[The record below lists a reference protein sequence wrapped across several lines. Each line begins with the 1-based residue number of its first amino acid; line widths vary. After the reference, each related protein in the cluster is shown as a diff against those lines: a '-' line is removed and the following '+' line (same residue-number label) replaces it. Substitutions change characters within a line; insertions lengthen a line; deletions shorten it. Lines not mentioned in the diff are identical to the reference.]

1 MKTVLVT
8 GAKGFVGRNQCTVLR
23 RRDDLKLFEYDV
35 DSAPSVLEEGLQSAD
50 VVLHLAGVNRP
61 QTTDEFQT
69 GNAGITGDVC
79 RRLAELGRSPKLVI
93 TSSIQAALDNPYGV
107 SKRGAEQALEAYS
120 QQTGGEAVV
129 YRLKNL
135 FGKWCR
141 PNYNSVTAT
150 FCYNIAH
157 DLPIQISDPSYE
169 LELTYI
175 DDVVAAFVG
184 EVDAPQSSG
193 FRMAESLTSYKL
205 SLGQLAELI
214 RSFHSHRKN
223 LMLPDYSNPFVRAL
237 YATYLSYREPQ
248 DYEYGLDIKSD
259 PRGSLA
265 EFVKSP
271 AFGQIFVSHTKP
283 GITRGNHYHH
293 TKTEKFMVVQGEAVI
308 RMRQIEGQQ
317 VVEFPVKGLDYRVV
331 DIPPGYT
338 HSIENVGG
346 TEMVTLFWSSEVF
359 NPDKPDTYFEAV
371 VLEKTDQ

>member
-1 MKTVLVT
+1 MKTVLIT
-8 GAKGFVGRNQCTVLR
+8 GAKGFVGRNLCAVLR
-23 RRDDLKLFEYDV
+23 RRDDIKLFEYDI
-35 DSAPSVLEEGLQSAD
+35 DSEQSVLDEGLASAD

-69 GNAGITGDVC
+69 GNAGFTGDIC
-79 RRLAELGRSPKLVI
+79 RRLAVLGRSPKLVI
-93 TSSIQAALDNPYGV
+93 TSSIQAALDNPYGL
-107 SKRGAEQALEAYS
+107 SKRGAEEALEAYA

-184 EVDAPQSSG
+184 EIDAPQSSG
-193 FRMAESLTSYKL
+193 FRMAEALTSYKL

-214 RSFHSHRKN
+214 QSFHSHRQN
-223 LMLPDYSNPFVRAL
+223 LMLPDYSNPFVLAL

-248 DYEYGLDIKSD
+248 DYEYGLDIKTD

-293 TKTEKFMVVQGEAVI
+293 TKTEKFMVVQGEAII

-317 VVEFPVKGLDYRVV
+317 VVEFPVKGDDYRVV

-338 HSIENVGG
+338 HSIENVGDM
-346 TEMVTLFWSSEVF
+346 EMVTLFWSSEVF
-359 NPDKPDTYFEAV
+359 NPDKPDTYFEEV
-371 VLEKTDQ
+371 